1 MFAVLRYFKGKKGMV
16 QKGRRVYVLFKAGEL
31 VGVWSN
37 LKHLC
42 NEMRAAG
49 PFPSYSTLSK
59 VDKEEG
65 KIEFVKKGVAF
76 VVYVEVVR

>member
-1 MFAVLRYFKGKKGMV
+1 MV
-16 QKGRRVYVLFKAGEL
+16 QKGRRVYVLFRAGDL

-49 PFPSYSTLSK
+49 AFPSYSTLSK
-59 VDKEEG
+59 MDKEAGEL
-65 KIEFVKKGVAF
+65 EFSKGGVQF
-76 VVYVEVVR
+76 RVVVEVVR